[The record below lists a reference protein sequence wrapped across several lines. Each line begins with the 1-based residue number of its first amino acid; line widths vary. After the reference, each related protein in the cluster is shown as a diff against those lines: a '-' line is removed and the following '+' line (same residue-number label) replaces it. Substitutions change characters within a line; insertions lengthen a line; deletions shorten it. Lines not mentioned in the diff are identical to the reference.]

1 MRRRGKS
8 DIPEPRMEMEESR
21 RESEER
27 SEETDAV
34 REARDWDCVFD
45 DMEDVILCVYQE
57 RRVLLGLFEL
67 FGYELVFQS

>member
-1 MRRRGKS
+1 
-8 DIPEPRMEMEESR
+8 
-21 RESEER
+21 
-27 SEETDAV
+27 V